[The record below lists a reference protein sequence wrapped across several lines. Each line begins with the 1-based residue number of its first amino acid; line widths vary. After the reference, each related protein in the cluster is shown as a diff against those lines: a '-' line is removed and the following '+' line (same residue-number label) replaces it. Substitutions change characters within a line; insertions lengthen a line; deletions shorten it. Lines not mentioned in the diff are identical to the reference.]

1 MKRITALFLVL
12 VLFLGV
18 PVLAEQKPEGDVL
31 YLGVLEPLSGQHA
44 TGGQTELDGIQF
56 AHSKRPTVTVD
67 GKEMK
72 VELLVEDNHS
82 SKKDSAQA
90 VYRLIEGGAAV
101 VLGSFSSALSLTAM
115 PAFDSQQIPAVA
127 ITATNPNITD
137 SSEYYFRMCY
147 VDSLQ
152 GSLLAKY
159 ALEQKYDTLAI
170 VAELDDDFA
179 QGVANIFKTTFEEG
193 GGQVVLWED
202 YELSLPEDL
211 DLTNLSIKDTANAM
225 TVDFTDIIASLKE
238 AAPKAVF
245 VPSSAKA
252 GAIFLKQAKE
262 AGLQAAILSADTWD
276 DPLIIEQAG
285 EAANGA
291 VISTFMNLS
300 GEWGKD
306 TLLFKENFMAYLISQ
321 GKSENLLAA
330 SAALGYDAYNVVL
343 NAIEKAGT
351 TEGPALRDAL
361 YQVEYDGVSGTV
373 QFDENGNNAVDRV
386 ALMTFDQGA
395 IQFIKQLP

>member
-1 MKRITALFLVL
+1 MKRFAALFLIL
-12 VLFLGV
+12 VMLLSI
-18 PVLAEQKPEGDVL
+18 PVLAEQKPEDVL
-31 YLGVLEPLSGQHA
+31 YIGVLEPLSGQHS
-44 TGGQTELDGIQF
+44 TGGQTELYGIQF
-56 AHSKRPTVTVD
+56 ANSQRPTVTID

-72 VELLVEDNHS
+72 VELLVEDNFS
-82 SKKDSAQA
+82 SKKDSARA

-115 PAFDSQQIPAVA
+115 PAFDVQQVPAVA
-127 ITATNPNITD
+127 ITATNPMITD

-147 VDSLQ
+147 LDTLQ

-159 ALEQKYDTLAI
+159 ALEQKYDTVAI

-179 QGVANIFKTTFEEG
+179 QGVADIFKATYEEC
-193 GGQVVLWED
+193 GGQIALWED

-211 DLTNLSIKDTANAM
+211 DLTGLSLKELANAK

-245 VPSSAKA
+245 IPSSAKA

-262 AGLQAAILSADTWD
+262 AGLEATILSADTWD
-276 DPLIIEQAG
+276 DPLIVEQAG
-285 EAANGA
+285 DAADGA
-291 VISTFMNLS
+291 VFTTFLNLS

-306 TLLFKENFMAYLISQ
+306 TPLFKENFQAYLTSQ
-321 GKSENLLAA
+321 GVSDKLLAA

-343 NAIEKAGT
+343 DAIEKAGT
-351 TEGPALRDAL
+351 TQGTAVRDAM
-361 YQVEYDGVSGTV
+361 YQVEYDGVSGPV
-373 QFDENGNNAVDRV
+373 KFDENGNNPVDRV
-386 ALMTFDQGA
+386 ALMTFEQGA
-395 IQFIKQLP
+395 IQFIRQLP